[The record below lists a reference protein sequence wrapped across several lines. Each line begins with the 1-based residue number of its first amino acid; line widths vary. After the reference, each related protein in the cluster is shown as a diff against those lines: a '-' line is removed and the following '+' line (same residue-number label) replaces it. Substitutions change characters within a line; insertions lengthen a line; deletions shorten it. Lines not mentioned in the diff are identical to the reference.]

1 MDIYTIG
8 HSTHSIEEFISL
20 LKTYEIELLVDVRSY
35 PGSNYM
41 PQFNKENMEKWVP
54 ENGIEYMHMP
64 SLGGRRKKNH
74 DIDESLVDGWRNT
87 SFQNY
92 AAYSLTKEYEEA
104 LGELISL
111 EKEKRVCYMC
121 SESVPWRCHRLII
134 SNNLALKG
142 LTVHHI
148 MTEKKTILH
157 EIGMYGATPV
167 KEDGTLIY
175 PEEGTNQDQVGDINK

>member
-1 MDIYTIG
+1 MDIYTVG
-8 HSTHSIEEFISL
+8 HSTHSSDEFVSL
-20 LKTYEIELLVDVRSY
+20 LKTYDVEAIVDVRSY

-41 PQFNKENMEKWVP
+41 PQFNKENMEEWLP
-54 ENGIEYMHMP
+54 ENGISYLHMP
-64 SLGGRRKKNH
+64 TLGGRRKKNH
-74 DIDESLVDGWRNT
+74 DIEESLVDGWRNT

-92 AAYSLTKEYEEA
+92 AAYSLTEEYESA
-104 LGELISL
+104 LHELVAL
-111 EKEKRVCYMC
+111 EKDKRVCYMC

-157 EIGMYGATPV
+157 EIGLYGAKTV
-167 KEDGTLIY
+167 VEGSKIIY
-175 PEEGTNQDQVGDINK
+175 PKEAQVDEEQVE

>member
-1 MDIYTIG
+1 MNIYTIG
-8 HSTHSIEEFISL
+8 HSTHSEEEFISL
-20 LKTYEIELLVDVRSY
+20 LQSYDIEALVDVRSY

-41 PQFNKENMEKWVP
+41 PQFNKENMEKWIP
-54 ENGIEYMHMP
+54 ENGIQYIHMP

-74 DIDESLVDGWRNT
+74 DIDESLVDGWRNN

-104 LGELISL
+104 LHELVAL
-111 EKEKRVCYMC
+111 EKDKRVCYMC

-148 MTEKKTILH
+148 MTEKKTIPH
-157 EIGMYGATPV
+157 EIGLYGAKAV
-167 KEDGTLIY
+167 VEGSKIIY
-175 PEEGTNQDQVGDINK
+175 PKEAQIDEKEK

>member
-8 HSTHSIEEFISL
+8 HSTHNEEEFVSL
-20 LKTYEIELLVDVRSY
+20 LESYGIELLVDVRSY
-35 PGSNYM
+35 PGSNHM
-41 PQFNKENMEKWVP
+41 PQFNKENMEKWIP
-54 ENGIEYMHMP
+54 KNDIQYKHMP

-74 DIDESLVDGWRNT
+74 DIDESLVNGWKNN

-92 AAYSLTKEYEEA
+92 AAYSLTKEYEDA
-104 LGELISL
+104 LHELIAL

-134 SNNLALKG
+134 SNNLSLKG

-148 MTEKKTILH
+148 MTEKKAVLH
-157 EIGMYGATPV
+157 EIGMYGAKAV
-167 KEDGTLIY
+167 VEDSKIIY
-175 PEEGTNQDQVGDINK
+175 PKEAQVVEDEENKK

>member
-8 HSTHSIEEFISL
+8 HSTHSREEFSSML
-20 LKTYEIELLVDVRSY
+20 QSYDIECLVDVRSY

-54 ENGIEYMHMP
+54 ESGMVYLHMP

-74 DIDESLVDGWRNT
+74 EIDEQLVNGWRNK

-92 AAYSLTKEYEEA
+92 AAYSLTKEYEKA
-104 LGELISL
+104 ISELTHIQR
-111 EKEKRVCYMC
+111 KKRVCYMC

-134 SNNLALKG
+134 SNTLAFKG
-142 LTVHHI
+142 LTVRHI

-157 EIGMYGATPV
+157 EVGMYGAEAV
-167 KEDGTLIY
+167 EKEETLIY
-175 PEEGTNQDQVGDINK
+175 PKQSADNEDVEDKK

>member
-121 SESVPWRCHRLII
+121 SESVPRAGRASPRIWRSTSRLFW
-134 SNNLALKG
+134 A
-142 LTVHHI
+142 
-148 MTEKKTILH
+148 
-157 EIGMYGATPV
+157 GATSGFVGSVVAVGVCCDWWVSLVVLSRSLPV
-167 KEDGTLIY
+167 
-175 PEEGTNQDQVGDINK
+175 VGECFMVLTIVDL